1 MKNWVKIL
9 LFSLLGLGLMLG
21 GVYMYTWYTY
31 YKRYVPSTNVYMQR
45 VGYIDPDIA
54 VFSEGFE
61 PCGDYIFDYYN
72 PERARYGEGKN
83 GLRKFILNNFNTNDY
98 TESGYLNIRFVINC
112 KGETGRYVLHE
123 NDLNLVPKRFNPKLK
138 EQLLKL
144 TLALKNWN
152 PNVINGN
159 KVDSYMYIS
168 YRIEDGKITE
178 IIP

>member
-1 MKNWVKIL
+1 MKKWVKIVL
-9 LFSLLGLGLMLG
+9 YSILGIGLVFGGLYFYSWYSYYEKYVPAANKYTKRIAYINADTTLFS
-21 GVYMYTWYTY
+21 
-31 YKRYVPSTNVYMQR
+31 
-45 VGYIDPDIA
+45 I
-54 VFSEGFE
+54 GFE
-61 PCGDYIFDYYN
+61 TCRDYIFDYYN
-72 PERARYGEGKN
+72 PERARYSEGKN
-83 GLRKFILNNFNTNDY
+83 ALRKFILENFNTNDY
-98 TESGYLNIRFVINC
+98 TDSGYLNIRFVINC

-123 NDLNLVPKRFNPKLK
+123 NDLNLVPKRFDPKLK

-144 TLALKNWN
+144 TVALKNWN